1 MKTPLAKD
9 MMVTKLVTVSP
20 EHDLLEAIQLLV
32 KNSISGVPVV
42 DPQNNYLG
50 VFSEK
55 CCMRLFAAIV
65 RAAREQQ
72 VALPTL
78 PDARQLMSTR
88 LVTLSPATDVVQ
100 AIGDLLKNHVSG
112 APVVDADERFLG
124 VFSEKTSMSVLFQ
137 AAYEQLPSTDVAA
150 FMDTD
155 FGRTILEDVS
165 FLECARFFRETPYRR
180 LPVLRGGR
188 LVGQVSRRD
197 LLRNATDL
205 VSLVHD
211 RAVRLP
217 RPQPDPQA
225 AAERTGETADRVGYF
240 LDPEARTIGQDTDLL
255 AIVQIFLH
263 TPYRRLPVVREGKLI
278 GQVSRRD
285 VLGTTHK
292 LMEVP
297 AQRESSLLYL
307 SALNK
312 SFQH

>member
-9 MMVTKLVTVSP
+9 MMVTKLLTASL
-20 EHDLLEAIQLLV
+20 EHDLLDAIQLLV
-32 KNSISGVPVV
+32 KNRISGVPVI
-42 DPQNNYLG
+42 DAQNNYLG

-55 CCMRLFAAIV
+55 CCMRLFAAIAQ
-65 RAAREQQ
+65 AAREQQ

-78 PDARQLMSTR
+78 PDARQLMSTK
-88 LVTLSPATDVVQ
+88 LVTLCPETDVVQ

-112 APVVDADERFLG
+112 APVVDTDNRFLG

-180 LPVLRGGR
+180 LPVLRGGQ

-211 RAVRLP
+211 RTVLLP
-217 RPQPDPQA
+217 LAQRSGEA
-225 AAERTGETADRVGYF
+225 RSGETADRVQHF
-240 LDPEARTIGQDTDLL
+240 LDTEAETIAQDTDLL
-255 AIVQIFLH
+255 AIVQRFLH

-278 GQVSRRD
+278 GQISRRD
-285 VLGTTHK
+285 VLLATHE
-292 LMEVP
+292 MMAIP

-307 SALNK
+307 SALNT
-312 SFQH
+312 SFHH